1 MSDASLNA
9 ACGHTRRRFLS
20 RTLIAGG
27 GLAAVGLGAGAIAPA
42 YGMRGNFYS
51 PATLTPDGRGVAAGG
66 PLEWDA
72 DDVAATIVITVSQRG
87 LTAAGAGRYDS
98 GDAAWWESLA
108 VAGAWAPAA
117 RPRDRVRRR
126 GGDDVGGPPRDL
138 PLVGGHR
145 PAIDRGVTRGPRP
158 PGARRARRR

>member
-51 PATLTPDGRGVAAGG
+51 PATLTPDGSGVAAGG

-87 LTAAGAGRYDS
+87 LTAHGAGRYDS

-108 VAGAWAPAA
+108 VAEPGRLRPGGATGFGVAVVTTSAGRLGTYRWSE
-117 RPRDRVRRR
+117 
-126 GGDDVGGPPRDL
+126 
-138 PLVGGHR
+138 
-145 PAIDRGVTRGPRP
+145 AIVLE
-158 PGARRARRR
+158 